1 MTVAEAPDQPTG
13 GNTPRTRPVLPD
25 VIVREAI
32 RLFGEKSYPVVGMRD
47 LSKAVGVQP
56 GSLYAHISSKEA
68 LLMLIVEQGI
78 TNYIDAISAAIATDD
93 RADVRLRAAI
103 RAHMRVLAS
112 TIEQTKVTFGQWHYL
127 GSENRARVMVM
138 RQQYED
144 LFLTVAQDGIRSG
157 VLRPVPHLKAT
168 LLGIIGGL
176 NFAAEWYSPTK
187 SDSPEGIA
195 DAIADVLLYGLAAP
209 AGNHNS

>member
-1 MTVAEAPDQPTG
+1 VTAAGDPHG
-13 GNTPRTRPVLPD
+13 GTRTRPVLPE

-32 RLFGEKSYPVVGMRD
+32 RLFGEQSYPVVGMRD

-78 TNYIDAISAAIATDD
+78 TNYLDAVSAAVATDEP
-93 RADVRLRAAI
+93 ADVRLRAAI
-103 RAHMRVLAS
+103 RAHMRVLATS
-112 TIEQTKVTFGQWHYL
+112 IEQTKVTFAQWHYL
-127 GSENRARVMVM
+127 GPENKARVVQL

-144 LFLTVAQDGIRSG
+144 LFLTVAQDGIAAG
-157 VLRPVPHLKAT
+157 VLRPVPHLRAT

-176 NFAAEWYSPTK
+176 SFAAEWYSPTK

-195 DAIADVLLYGLAAP
+195 DAIADALLLGLTP
-209 AGNHNS
+209 RP

>member
-1 MTVAEAPDQPTG
+1 MTVSGTG
-13 GNTPRTRPVLPD
+13 GTGTRPLVPD

-78 TNYIDAISAAIATDD
+78 TNYIEAISEAVATDEP
-93 RADVRLRAAI
+93 ADVRLREAI
-103 RAHMRVLAS
+103 RAHMRVLAG
-112 TIEQTKVTFGQWHYL
+112 TVEQTKVTFGQWHYL
-127 GSENRARVMVM
+127 GPENKAHVVTL

-144 LFLTVAQDGIRSG
+144 LFLSIAQEGISSG
-157 VLRPVPHLKAT
+157 TLRPVPHLKAT

-187 SDSPEGIA
+187 SDTPEGLA
-195 DAIADVLLYGLAAP
+195 DAITDVLLNGLVSPNGAA
-209 AGNHNS
+209 GSS

>member
-1 MTVAEAPDQPTG
+1 MSLAAEAG
-13 GNTPRTRPVLPD
+13 GRPRTRPVLPD

-78 TNYIDAISAAIATDD
+78 TNYIEAISAAVATDEP
-93 RADVRLRAAI
+93 ADIRLREAI
-103 RAHMRVLAS
+103 RAHMRVLAG

-127 GSENRARVMVM
+127 GPENKAQVMVL

-144 LFLTVAQDGIRSG
+144 LFHTVAQEGVRSG
-157 VLRPVPHLKAT
+157 VLRQVPHMKAA

-176 NFAAEWYSPTK
+176 NFAAEWYDPSK
-187 SDSPEGIA
+187 SDTPEGIA
-195 DAIADVLLYGLAAP
+195 DAIAGVLLNGLLTTP
-209 AGNHNS
+209 GDPTTS

>member
-1 MTVAEAPDQPTG
+1 MSVASQAG
-13 GNTPRTRPVLPD
+13 GSPRTRPVLPD

-78 TNYIDAISAAIATDD
+78 TNYIEAISEAIAIDAP
-93 RADVRLRAAI
+93 ADVRLRAAI
-103 RAHMRVLAS
+103 RAHMRVLAG

-127 GSENRARVMVM
+127 GPENKAHVVTL

-144 LFLTVAQDGIRSG
+144 LFLSVAQEGISSG
-157 VLRPVPHLKAT
+157 TLRPVPHLKAT

-187 SDSPEGIA
+187 SDTPEGLA
-195 DAIADVLLYGLAAP
+195 DAITDVLLNGLVSPSTAA
-209 AGNHNS
+209 ADA